1 MIAKLVVFSDDARK
15 KLIDGVNVVNDAV
28 GCTLGPKGRLVLID
42 KGTMHP
48 VITKDGVTVAREI
61 GFNDKWKNLGAQI
74 VKESA
79 IKTNIQAGDGTTTAT
94 VLAANFAKEGV
105 RYVSMGFDPNEM
117 KKGMELAK
125 ESTLEM
131 LEKVKAKISTPEEIF
146 DVAMISANNDASI
159 GEVIRDAFEGIGEY
173 GIVSI
178 NNSLDDKTHL
188 KFSSGLE
195 MEKGYISSVFA
206 NSKGDACDFE
216 NPRILIC
223 SNDFSNIDDLYS
235 IVQGTGDRPLV
246 VLAPDFGDAVQD
258 FVINSCARGKMKA
271 ALVKLA
277 GFSKQSIEDCA
288 NDLAIMLNAKVLYKD
303 VKPDEWNYK
312 TDFGECD
319 AIHITPTT
327 TTFIGA
333 RYKQD
338 VLDAY
343 CADLSKR
350 LIDSN
355 DAETPLSQGQ
365 KDAIKTRLAKMT
377 GGVAT
382 ISIGAPTEIELI
394 EKKHR
399 FEDSVNAVRAAISD
413 GIVIGGG
420 SALAK
425 VQKYLDDNAG
435 KIIPADCTESFRMGF
450 SIVRGSLTAPLRKIL
465 TNAGKSPDLIVEKVK
480 EESSLIGYNAR
491 TNKMEN
497 LIASGV
503 IDPVKVTRCALTNA
517 VSVASMLMSTECA
530 ITNDTNNISLIAN
543 DPVLEEMD
551 MRG

>member
-48 VITKDGVTVAREI
+48 IITKDGVTVAREI

-146 DVAMISANNDASI
+146 DVAMISANNDAGI

-195 MEKGYISSVFA
+195 MEKGYISSIFA

-450 SIVRGSLTAPLRKIL
+450 NIVRGSLTAPLRKIL

-491 TNKMEN
+491 TDKMEN